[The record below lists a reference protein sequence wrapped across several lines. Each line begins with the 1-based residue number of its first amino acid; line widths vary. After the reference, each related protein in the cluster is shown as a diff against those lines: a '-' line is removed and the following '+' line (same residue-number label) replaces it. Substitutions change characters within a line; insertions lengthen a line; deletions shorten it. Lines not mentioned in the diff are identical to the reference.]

1 VDFLRRG
8 WINAPVTIGT
18 LNEGPLHQALKA
30 LYLEPGAA
38 TEVPLD
44 GFVAD
49 VVAPRGTLYEI
60 QTGQFGPLRRKL
72 SQLVEDHRV
81 VLVHPIAE
89 CRHIVRLS
97 GNGEDPVEPVREL
110 SRRRSPKRGAVIDVA
125 ARLVHLPGLLDHPH
139 FELEV
144 VLTAEEEFRVHQG
157 DRHWRR
163 RGWRTVERRLVEVLE
178 RRRLRATAD
187 LLGLLTGALP
197 EPFSTADLALAAGR
211 DRALAQKLAYCL
223 RQAGVAEICGKAGN
237 ALLYRLTGDHG
248 ASA

>member
-1 VDFLRRG
+1 VDFRSRG
-8 WINAPVTIGT
+8 CINAPVTIGT

-38 TEVPLD
+38 SEVPLG

-49 VVAPRGTLYEI
+49 VVAPQGTLFEI

-72 SQLVEDHRV
+72 GKLVEDHRV

-89 CRHIVRLS
+89 RRHIVRLS
-97 GNGEDPVEPVREL
+97 GSGEDPAEPVREL

-125 ARLVHLPGLLDHPH
+125 ARLVHLPGLLDHPN

-144 VLTAEEEFRVHQG
+144 VLTAEEEYRVHEG
-157 DRHWRR
+157 GRHWRR
-163 RGWRTVERRLVEVLE
+163 RGWRTVERRLVEVL
-178 RRRLRATAD
+178 RRQRLRATAD
-187 LLGLLTGALP
+187 LLALLETELP
-197 EPFSTADLALAAGR
+197 EPFSTAELALAAGR

-237 ALLYRLTGDHG
+237 SLLYRLAPG
-248 ASA
+248 AAS